1 MASGNFDACLAVVL
15 KHEGGYVDHPRDPG
29 GATNLGVTIGTL
41 RAWRG
46 RAVTKAE
53 VKALTVADVTP
64 IYRANYW
71 NAVGGDGL
79 PAGVDL
85 AVFDPAVNSGPA
97 RAKRWYAAGRR
108 ADAVETVRAICD
120 IRMGFLRALR
130 TWSTFGKGWTR
141 RVADI
146 RARGEAM
153 ARKAMGQSP
162 AAIREAANREASA
175 AATAARKSDTQA
187 KAATGGAVAG
197 GLVAGSDAPTVATGD
212 LTALLI
218 VGGVV
223 FAAFAVL
230 ALFAWH
236 RSRSQEAVSAAYLTV
251 AAEVEA

>member
-1 MASGNFDACLAVVL
+1 
-15 KHEGGYVDHPRDPG
+15 
-29 GATNLGVTIGTL
+29 VTIGTL

-46 RAVTKAE
+46 RAVSKAE
-53 VKALTVADVTP
+53 VRALTVADVTP
-64 IYRANYW
+64 IYRSNYW
-71 NAVGGDGL
+71 NAVGGDAL

-120 IRMGFLRALR
+120 VRMGFLRALG
-130 TWSTFGKGWTR
+130 TWSTFGKGWSR

-153 ARKAMGQSP
+153 ARKAMGQAP

-175 AATAARKSDTQA
+175 AATAARKADTQA
-187 KAATGGAVAG
+187 KAATGGAVA
-197 GLVAGSDAPTVATGD
+197 LPAAPAAATGD
-212 LTALLI
+212 LTTLLI

-230 ALFAWH
+230 ALSAWH
-236 RSRSQEAVSAAYLTV
+236 RSRSKADVSAAYLTV